1 MTNSKSTKRAL
12 FTSALAMLM
21 CVAMLIGT
29 TFAWFTDT
37 ASTAVNKIQAGNL
50 DVALEM
56 NTGTT
61 AEPNCVSAEGK
72 TLEFKKAAG
81 AAEDEAVLWEPG
93 CTYELP
99 ELRVVNN
106 GNLALKYK
114 VIITGIN
121 GNAKLNEAID
131 WTIGDVALGTEQ
143 HLTAGANSVFTIKGH
158 MKEDAGNEYQD
169 LSIDGI
175 SITVVATQYT
185 YESDSEDNQYDKD
198 AAYSV
203 TAQQWTADFKDGA
216 TVTVDSPT
224 VIDGK
229 ADSATGVVNSDSE
242 PVLSNA
248 GDVKLDLE
256 NTVTS
261 GNLSGYTW
269 GVMRVMSGTTLEISG
284 NENGKFIN
292 TKSSSIINVCGGNVV
307 VNSGYFESTSN
318 IFFYYTDS
326 DDAIAAM
333 SLTINGG
340 TFKAEDDVV
349 YNPAGL
355 PVTGIVIN
363 GGTFYG
369 WDPSAYVDSDHTV
382 TTSMEDS
389 TTIYTV
395 TAR

>member
-1 MTNSKSTKRAL
+1 MTNSKNTKRAL
-12 FTSALAMLM
+12 VSSALAILM

-37 ASTAVNKIQAGNL
+37 ASTAVNKIQAGTL
-50 DVALEM
+50 DIALEM
-56 NTGTT
+56 KDGENW
-61 AEPNCVSAEGK
+61 VDAEGK
-72 TLEFKKAAG
+72 TLEFKKASTENG
-81 AAEDEAVLWEPG
+81 TEVLWEPG

-99 ELRVVNN
+99 EVRVVNN
-106 GNLALKYK
+106 GDLALKYK
-114 VIITGIN
+114 VILSGIK
-121 GNAKLNEAID
+121 GDAKLNEAIE
-131 WTIGDVALGTEQ
+131 WTIGGLNLDTEGT
-143 HLTAGANSVFTIKGH
+143 LLAGATSDALTIKGH
-158 MKEDAGNEYQD
+158 MKEDAGNEYQG

-175 SITVVATQYT
+175 AITVVATQYT
-185 YESDSEDNQYDKD
+185 YEYDSNDNQYDKD

-229 ADSATGVVNSDSE
+229 ADLATGVVNPDSE

-261 GNLSGYTW
+261 GNLSGNTW
-269 GVMRVMSGTTLEISG
+269 GVMRVMPGTTLEISG

-292 TKSSSIINVCGGNVV
+292 TKSNSIINVCGGNVV
-307 VNSGYFESTSN
+307 VNSGYFESTSS

-326 DDAIAAM
+326 DDAIATM

-340 TFKAEDDVV
+340 TFKAKDDVV
-349 YNPAGL
+349 DNPARL
-355 PVTGIVIN
+355 PITGIVIN

-382 TTSMEDS
+382 TTSMEGS